1 MAPRSM
7 EVGVALSELRR
18 RLMAETFQ
26 SLNPNQTTSSTPFY
40 NYALDRVQ
48 REQWNDIEWPHLTI
62 YKDMPMVVGQ
72 RYYTYPPQLPFDSI
86 FRIWWPQGVN
96 WVPLDYGINPQTY
109 ATMGG
114 ELIQAWPPRRW
125 RNVAM
130 FDEITM
136 QTQPAAQFEVWP
148 IPATQGENPTAS
160 PYALRIEGN
169 APINALVE
177 DTDICVID
185 ATLIVLFAAA
195 EILAQQKSESAS
207 LKLQKANNYRRM
219 LIARLGAQQRSMKSL
234 SKEGGHMGSLTQ
246 GRRLTPYLDFIPA
259 YSNPSG

>member
-26 SLNPNQTTSSTPFY
+26 SLNPSQTTSSLPFY
-40 NYALDRVQ
+40 NYQLDRVQ

-62 YKDMPMVVGQ
+62 YNDMPMVPGQ
-72 RYYTYPPQLPFDSI
+72 RYYDYPPELPFDSI
-86 FRIWWPQGVN
+86 FRIWWPQGVT

-109 ATMGG
+109 AAMGG
-114 ELIQAWPPRRW
+114 ELVQAWPPRRW
-125 RNVAM
+125 RNFPQFVNG
-130 FDEITM
+130 

-148 IPATQGENPTAS
+148 IPPANNPYS
-160 PYALRIEGN
+160 LRIEGN
-169 APINALVE
+169 APINTLVE
-177 DTDICVID
+177 DTDTCVID
-185 ATLIVLFAAA
+185 ATLVVLFAAA
-195 EILAQQKSESAS
+195 EILAMQKSESAS
-207 LKLQKANNYRRM
+207 LKLQKANQYRRM

-234 SKEGGHMGSLTQ
+234 SKDGGHMGGLAD

-259 YSNPSG
+259 YQQIGG